1 MSMTATCPKDG
12 ATLGDGLAL
21 FHVTLSE
28 MTDYGVVYYPQ
39 HPQAP
44 VRLISC
50 LKCPKCGYSRTHPE

>member
-1 MSMTATCPKDG
+1 MTPATCPKDG
-12 ATLGDGLAL
+12 AILGYGLAL

-28 MTDYGVVYYPQ
+28 MTAYGVVHYPQ

-50 LKCPKCGYSRTHPE
+50 LKCPKCGYSKTKI